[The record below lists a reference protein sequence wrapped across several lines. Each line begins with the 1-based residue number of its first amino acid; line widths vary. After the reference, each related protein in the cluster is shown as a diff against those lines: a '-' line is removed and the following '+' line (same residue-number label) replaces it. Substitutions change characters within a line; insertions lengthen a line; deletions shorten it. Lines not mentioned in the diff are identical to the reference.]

1 MDRVSG
7 LFGSWLRAAGL
18 ILVGGILSVGF
29 AQSASFLGFNPT
41 NFNGRQIS
49 NNTLKQMVAAAT
61 KNRPPKNGKNYVI
74 GFANLQRDIS
84 FCVLVENGIKRNA
97 DAAGIELVIADNR
110 LSGPTA
116 LQNADSF
123 IQRNVDFV
131 IEFQT
136 DANFGAQI
144 MQRMNAAKIPVVAID
159 IPMGDATFFGA
170 NNPYSGFLGGSYLAQ
185 AAVAKWGA
193 QRANAGYAVIGELPQ
208 SGVVPRM
215 RTDGQEMGI
224 KAVLKNLPA
233 ANIIKIDTKNTL
245 EESFKQM
252 SNVLARIPQGS
263 PIMAIA
269 INDGATK
276 GMLQAVKSAGR
287 QNDLLAVGMGADEL
301 DTLMSEPQFVASVGF
316 FPENYGNY
324 LIPLALMQLSG
335 REIPKGVLVQHTMVT
350 PMNVC
355 RSYPDRKCAERE
367 PKFTYRFPQ
376 AEFNAFMTSLRNDPE
391 LKDFPAL
398 LK

>member
-1 MDRVSG
+1 MGRLSQPFGLWRVVASIAIVG
-7 LFGSWLRAAGL
+7 LLATALAESFFGFDPDKFS
-18 ILVGGILSVGF
+18 
-29 AQSASFLGFNPT
+29 
-41 NFNGRQIS
+41 GRQIS
-49 NNTLKQMVAAAT
+49 SSTFKAMIATAT
-61 KNRPPKNGKNYVI
+61 KNRPPRNGKNYVI
-74 GFANLQRDIS
+74 GFANLQRDIP

-97 DAAGIELVIADNR
+97 DAAGVELVVGDNR
-110 LSGPTA
+110 LSGATA
-116 LQNADSF
+116 LQVAESF

-144 MQRMNAAKIPVVAID
+144 MQKMNAVKIPVVAID

-193 QRANAGYAVIGELPQ
+193 AKANDGYAVIGELPQ
-208 SGVVPRM
+208 SGVVPKM
-215 RTDGQEMGI
+215 RTDGQERGI
-224 KAVLKNLPA
+224 KAVLKSLPA
-233 ANIIKIDTKNTL
+233 DHLIKIDTKNTL

-252 SNVLARIPQGS
+252 TNVLGRIPQGS

-269 INDGATK
+269 INDQATK
-276 GMLQAVKSAGR
+276 GMLQATKSAGR
-287 QNDLLAVGMGADEL
+287 EADLLAVGMGADEL
-301 DTLMSEPQFVASVGF
+301 DTLVGEDQFIASVGF

-324 LIPLALMQLSG
+324 LLPLALMTLAGKQ
-335 REIPKGVLVQHTMVT
+335 IPAGVLVSHVMVT
-350 PMNVC
+350 PETIC
-355 RSYPDRKCAERE
+355 KYYPDRKCFSKSL
-367 PKFTYRFPQ
+367 KFSYKFPT
-376 AEFNAFMTSLRNDPE
+376 ADFNAFMADLRKDPD